1 MGWTAG
7 LSRMEPV
14 CDRLFYVFN
23 ELSKEAGAPP
33 DVGRAACWIVEQRYP
48 DLGDAERAMLA
59 KFAVAARTKP
69 AFTSIAASPQGRR
82 ELEED
87 GRLIFLCD

>member
-14 CDRLFYVFN
+14 CDRLFYIFR
-23 ELSKEAGAPP
+23 ELSKQAGAPP

-48 DLGDAERAMLA
+48 HLTEAERAMLA
-59 KFAVAARTKP
+59 KLASPR
-69 AFTSIAASPQGRR
+69 AASAPSRR
-82 ELEED
+82 LQ
-87 GRLIFLCD
+87 LTTK